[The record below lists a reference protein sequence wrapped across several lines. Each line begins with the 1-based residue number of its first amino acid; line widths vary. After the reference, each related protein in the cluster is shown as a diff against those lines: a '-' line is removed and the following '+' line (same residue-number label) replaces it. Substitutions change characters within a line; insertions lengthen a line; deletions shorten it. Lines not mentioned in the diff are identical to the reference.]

1 MCDWRR
7 RTWQA
12 DHAGRSAG
20 LGQQAKI
27 VRTERVKQPRDYMQ
41 KALSADPAS
50 CVFERREVTRSEV
63 GFEFM
68 LNALRLTEGF
78 RWRGSPNVPAIRFR
92 W

>member
-1 MCDWRR
+1 MARLTTPGGPPGPGSRR
-7 RTWQA
+7 R
-12 DHAGRSAG
+12 SC
-20 LGQQAKI
+20 
-27 VRTERVKQPRDYMQ
+27 TERVKQPRDYMQ

-78 RWRGSPNVPAIRFR
+78 PVAWFAERAGYPFR